1 MRDPRKGSSR
11 REASGSTP
19 AKSGGGNATSKGRSG
34 CPAQL
39 ETFTGASAGPRE
51 FRLRGP
57 AMRLQFVHV
66 RPSFIVQRARPHPS
80 PDAMWTRASSR
91 TCWRDDALR
100 VTGGPPTARWPDS
113 VTQTV
118 DRAIQTPSVI
128 ARAHAILR
136 RWAYL
141 VPSFLSPMEAQVIE
155 DKRKARLCDECGHS

>member
-1 MRDPRKGSSR
+1 
-11 REASGSTP
+11 
-19 AKSGGGNATSKGRSG
+19 
-34 CPAQL
+34 
-39 ETFTGASAGPRE
+39 
-51 FRLRGP
+51 
-57 AMRLQFVHV
+57 MRLQFVHV

-155 DKRKARLCDECGHS
+155 DKRKARLCDECGHSAALHQVDGLGPCTAPGCECPILLPADDPEDTPLDVEDAVP